1 MILDD
6 PQKAAAY
13 IQRRRAETSRL
24 ADWGLYDTLMV
35 TCMKNIRYLTGFSG
49 TAGVLLLAKDEAWL
63 ITDFRYVTQASEQT
77 TGVTIHEAKDS
88 QAAVEQLSS
97 RLGIK
102 SIGYEADHITVS
114 SLGNLESK
122 LGGIRLEPTEGVVEQ
137 ARLVKDVAELEALDR
152 LVDMLGES
160 IEFARSLMRPGA
172 LERDIAIELESAL
185 RKKGADG
192 PAFEMIVA
200 SGARGA
206 LPHGVASAKAV
217 EKGDAVTLD
226 WGARGWGY
234 HSDNTRTFLSP
245 GGMRMIAEIYKV
257 VLEANEAAIEAVRPG
272 VPFNQVDDVAR
283 SVIARAGYGDYFG
296 HGTGHGVG
304 LDIHEEPKVS
314 TASLTDARPGMVFT
328 IEPGIYMPGVGGVR
342 IEDMVLVTQTGRR
355 VMSERIPKSQESVV
369 LA

>member
-160 IEFARSLMRPGA
+160 IEFARS
-172 LERDIAIELESAL
+172 
-185 RKKGADG
+185 
-192 PAFEMIVA
+192 
-200 SGARGA
+200 
-206 LPHGVASAKAV
+206 
-217 EKGDAVTLD
+217 
-226 WGARGWGY
+226 
-234 HSDNTRTFLSP
+234 
-245 GGMRMIAEIYKV
+245 
-257 VLEANEAAIEAVRPG
+257 
-272 VPFNQVDDVAR
+272 
-283 SVIARAGYGDYFG
+283 
-296 HGTGHGVG
+296 
-304 LDIHEEPKVS
+304 
-314 TASLTDARPGMVFT
+314 
-328 IEPGIYMPGVGGVR
+328 
-342 IEDMVLVTQTGRR
+342 
-355 VMSERIPKSQESVV
+355 
-369 LA
+369 